1 MNYLNVTYEQLLQDF
16 KARLNSDPKFKNI
29 GSATIYG
36 MFMEMIAAVTEM
48 TNFYVQ
54 RTAEESFIS
63 TARLD
68 SSVIKHAK
76 GLGYNPRR
84 PVPARCEL
92 RIRLR
97 GPLPSSLKEGT
108 EIFFTQDDTD
118 LVYNGY
124 KFILDSGYSYRFTR
138 EDIAN
143 GQSSDWSKELYFS
156 VPQEKSIYMPL
167 TGISYYSTKYTVPI
181 SCFQGERKTFEIIG
195 TANIDK
201 IGNTNQ
207 FYDIDDL
214 EFSNWYSKR
223 DPFAYKNGVY
233 RRKNSWCQVG
243 KGPNEI
249 DAFQSENTY
258 DIEDQ
263 SIYLNDAIVNTPPD
277 EQIDKKFKVCLIDTN
292 SDKTVRLSFA
302 SEPNIADIG
311 LTTTEDNIYVKY
323 LITKGKEVNRTGVKG
338 SIMTHNN
345 NINVSQEGNII
356 NLTNNVQFIINT
368 DIYGGED
375 FEPQESIKIN
385 APAYFASC
393 GKLVTKNDYA
403 SYFRA
408 LTSPITVQNALVYGQ
423 QELEGADKVR
433 HDLVQNNI
441 IYCIAGHLYRK
452 NNGNWAPRN
461 VLTEPDDNNDAFSIY
476 GDKYLDHLCDY
487 IKMLYSYEG
496 FFNKIYKLGND
507 DEEQWLKNARL
518 IYDNCKHKM
527 EINSILYPLPPIV
540 QYYDVVGTVE
550 VDKTTDI
557 ESYTNEMKNKLY
569 EYLDKKSPED
579 RNIYKSE
586 IINLYNKNEHTK
598 SVNIDIKISDII
610 YSEKMYLEWN
620 AYNNAI
626 FHIEQDKE
634 LQTYKDALNNYKT
647 DIAIN
652 DAYGKGWWN
661 KLTVSNVDV
670 NGNPVNP
677 LYFNGRTI
685 TLKIKYL
692 NNDGTGKLDYDPTA
706 TNDIYTL
713 DGLKFQCI
721 VNEDD
726 NTLSL
731 CPETIISQG
740 EIENNQATDCYRNYE
755 GRDHWVAPATQEKD
769 GSDDGVVSLS
779 LGIPTS
785 NDFYSTSDF
794 NEYRMQDYKIDEEK
808 YNKITELLIEWYEG
822 LSTIKSLDRP
832 IPLPYTVLTNNMVT
846 RKEDVIRRGNFE
858 GEPKVTLSE
867 FAFWNYLVPEILKI
881 AYPTGNLNG
890 IYTKT
895 DYDDEIWEAATKL
908 IMDIYPLIKPGI
920 CDSILDS
927 NNNIVNFSMDMD
939 LPIVYNKIKV
949 IPEMVRY

>member
-249 DAFQSENTY
+249 DAFQPENTY

-263 SIYLNDAIVNTPPD
+263 SIYLNETIVNTPPD

-311 LTTTEDNIYVKY
+311 LTSTDDNIYVKY
-323 LITKGKEVNRTGVKG
+323 LVTKGKEVNRTGVKG
-338 SIMTHNN
+338 SVMTHNN
-345 NINVSQEGNII
+345 NINVSQDGNII

-423 QELEGADKVR
+423 QELESADKVR

-452 NNGNWAPRN
+452 NNGNWSPRN

-527 EINSILYPLPPIV
+527 EINSVLYPLPPIV
-540 QYYDVVGTVE
+540 QYFDVVGTVE

-557 ESYTNEMKNKLY
+557 EAYTNEMKNKLY

-598 SVNIDIKISDII
+598 SVNIDIKISDIL
-610 YSEKMYLEWN
+610 YSEKMNLEWS
-620 AYNNAI
+620 AYNNADVQI
-626 FHIEQDKE
+626 LQDKE
-634 LQTYKDALNNYKT
+634 LQTYKDVKADLKT
-647 DIAIN
+647 DDAIN
-652 DAYGKGWWN
+652 SKYGKGWWN
-661 KLTVSNVDV
+661 KLIVSNIDI

-677 LYFNGRTI
+677 LYFSGRTI
-685 TLKIKYL
+685 SLKVKYL
-692 NNDGTGKLDYDPTA
+692 NNNNKKLTYSAID
-706 TNDIYTL
+706 TNDSI
-713 DGLKFQCI
+713 KFQCI

-726 NTLSL
+726 NTLIL
-731 CPETIISQG
+731 CPETIIKQG
-740 EIENNQATDCYRNYE
+740 TTTNYRNYKDRPDYVSPSSD
-755 GRDHWVAPATQEKD
+755 GKTAT
-769 GSDDGVVSLS
+769 DDGIVTLT
-779 LGIPTS
+779 LGIPMS

-794 NEYRMQDYKIDEEK
+794 NDYRIQDYKITQEQFD
-808 YNKITELLIEWYEG
+808 KITALLKDWYEH
-822 LSTIKSLDRP
+822 LSTINSLDRP
-832 IPLPYTVLTNNMVT
+832 IPIPYTVYTNDNPT
-846 RKEDVIRRGNFE
+846 RQEDVIRRGNFE
-858 GEPKVTLSE
+858 GDSKVTLSE

-881 AYPTGNLNG
+881 AYPTGKLNG

-895 DYDDEIWEAATKL
+895 NYDDEAWEAATKL

>member
-54 RTAEESFIS
+54 RTAEESFIT

-84 PVPARCEL
+84 PVPARCNL

-97 GPLPSSLKEGT
+97 GPLPSALQEGA
-108 EIFFTQDDTD
+108 EIRFTQDDTD

-124 KFILDSGYSYRFTR
+124 KFILDSGYSYVFTR
-138 EDIAN
+138 EDIIN

-156 VPQEKSIYMPL
+156 VPQENATYMPL
-167 TGISYYSTKYTVPI
+167 TGISYYSSKYTIPI

-201 IGNTNQ
+201 LGNTNQ

-223 DPFAYKNGVY
+223 DPFALKNGVY
-233 RRKNSWCQVG
+233 NKIDSWCQVG
-243 KGPNEI
+243 KGANES
-249 DAFQSENTY
+249 DAFQPENMY
-258 DIEDQ
+258 EIEDQ
-263 SIYLNDAIVNTPPD
+263 SIYLNSTIVNTPPD
-277 EQIDKKFKVCLIDTN
+277 SQIGKKYRVCLIDTN

-311 LTTTEDNIYVKY
+311 LESTNDNIYVRY

-345 NINVSQEGNII
+345 NIYVSQAGNVI

-385 APAYFASC
+385 APSYFASC

-452 NNGNWAPRN
+452 NNGDWAPRN
-461 VLTEPDDNNDAFSIY
+461 VLTEPDSNDDAFSIY
-476 GDKYLDHLCDY
+476 GDQYLDHLCDY
-487 IKMLYSYEG
+487 IKLLYSYEG
-496 FFNKIYKLGND
+496 FYNKILKEYNTND
-507 DEEQWLKNARL
+507 EQWLNNARL
-518 IYDNCKHKM
+518 IFDNCKHKM
-527 EINSILYPLPPIV
+527 EINSILLPLPPIV
-540 QYYDVVGTVE
+540 QYFDVVGTVE

-557 ESYTNEMKNKLY
+557 AAYTTEMKNKLY
-569 EYLDKKSPED
+569 EYLDKKSPQD
-579 RNIYKSE
+579 RKIYKSE
-586 IINLYNKNEHTK
+586 IVNLYNKNEHTK
-598 SVNIDIKISDII
+598 AVNIDIKISDVI
-610 YSEKMYLEWN
+610 YSKKMDLEWN
-620 AYNNAI
+620 AYNNAT
-626 FHIEQDKE
+626 FHIEQDTE
-634 LQTYKDALNNYKT
+634 LQSYKNALIEHGTAEK
-647 DIAIN
+647 IGKEF
-652 DAYGKGWWN
+652 GKGWWN
-661 KLTVSNVDV
+661 KLTISNVDV

-692 NNDGTGKLDYDPTA
+692 NNTEGKLEYDPA
-706 TNDIYTL
+706 DLNSVYTL
-713 DGLKFQCI
+713 DGKKFQCI
-721 VNEDD
+721 ANDDD
-726 NTLSL
+726 NTLVL
-731 CPETIISQG
+731 LPETLIEQG
-740 EIENNQATDCYRNYE
+740 SYDEKTDTYSYRNYE
-755 GRDHWVAPATQEKD
+755 GRPGYVPASQD
-769 GSDDGVVSLS
+769 GLTASDDGIVSLT
-779 LGIPTS
+779 LGIPIA

-794 NEYRMQDYKIDEEK
+794 NDYRIQDYKITQEQFD
-808 YNKITELLIEWYEG
+808 KIIELLKEWYEH
-822 LSTIKSLDRP
+822 LSTIDSLDRP
-832 IPLPYTVLTNNMVT
+832 IPIPYTVYTNDNPT
-846 RKEDVIRRGNFE
+846 RQEDVIRRGNFE
-858 GEPKVTLSE
+858 GTPEVTLSE

-881 AYPTGNLNG
+881 AYPAGDLYG
-890 IYTKT
+890 LYTT
-895 DYDDEIWEAATKL
+895 TSYDDDRWKAATTL

-939 LPIVYNKIKV
+939 LPIVYNKINV
-949 IPEMVRY
+949 VPEMVHY